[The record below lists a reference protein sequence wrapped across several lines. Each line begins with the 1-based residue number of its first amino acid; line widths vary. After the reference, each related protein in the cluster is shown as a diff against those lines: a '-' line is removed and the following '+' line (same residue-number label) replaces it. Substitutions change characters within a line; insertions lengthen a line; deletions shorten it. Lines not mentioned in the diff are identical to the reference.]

1 MHGSSPI
8 MVGRLRTPYSAFR
21 SGTSPQF
28 KALPFPAFI
37 LSSLILLLSASAF
50 PFETLCRIAFRIPYS
65 LSYRFRGIFH
75 HGNVTVSRQRQP
87 SLPVTPS
94 FLAPWPVPDI
104 LCQLFQRPALARQL
118 HLCTQPHQLFLPGFG
133 HPLIAVL
140 PQEAGSFA
148 RCRLSTGRCGCSF

>member
-1 MHGSSPI
+1 MSHRIQDP
-8 MVGRLRTPYSAFR
+8 V
-21 SGTSPQF
+21 Q
-28 KALPFPAFI
+28 PF
-37 LSSLILLLSASAF
+37 
-50 PFETLCRIAFRIPYS
+50 
-65 LSYRFRGIFH
+65 SYRFRGIFH

-148 RCRLSTGRCGCSF
+148 GVGFQQEVRMFILTGLSTTSPSCFATWKRSKAIFSTALGKWIRAALI